1 MNRNSNHET
10 SNNRDPASAI
20 NMISQ
25 ENDLKIRVSGRLPGL
40 CYGKDVKEDRLYT
53 ME

>member
-1 MNRNSNHET
+1 MDRNSNHET
-10 SNNRDPASAI
+10 SNNRNPVSAI

-25 ENDLKIRVSGRLPGL
+25 GNGLIIRVSGRLPGL